1 MNSIGKSMRAGL
13 GALAAAVALALPAF
27 AAPVVSVS
35 PLTQDATA
43 GGTAV
48 TAHIMVSGLDANTG
62 PVGGASFTL
71 SWDSSLLDG
80 VSFTNDPSNFMGVAL
95 DPAIN
100 DASLG
105 FTPGSLDIFFIA
117 DISLNGAALAAS
129 EGNGFELTTVTFK
142 TLSNTG
148 LSPLTLASVTL
159 SNADGSADIAGVT
172 SANGSVCV
180 YDPAASAPQGSCQQG
195 NPTPEPASYAL
206 VALGLLAA
214 GLARRR
220 TR

>member
-80 VSFTNDPSNFMGVAL
+80 VSFTNDPSSLMGVAL
-95 DPAIN
+95 DPLN
-100 DASLG
+100 DASGG
-105 FTPGSLDIFFIA
+105 FTLGSLDIYFIA
-117 DISLNGAALAAS
+117 DVTLNGAALAAS

-180 YDPAASAPQGSCQQG
+180 YDRAASAPQGSCQQG